1 MGKHQRRCSRA
12 VAALFTQLQ
21 EKVGGAFVYVCVA
34 RLTSVMEVM
43 SHWG

>member
-1 MGKHQRRCSRA
+1 MHHRRCSRA
-12 VAALFTQLQ
+12 VAALFILLL

-34 RLTSVMEVM
+34 RLTSPMEVM